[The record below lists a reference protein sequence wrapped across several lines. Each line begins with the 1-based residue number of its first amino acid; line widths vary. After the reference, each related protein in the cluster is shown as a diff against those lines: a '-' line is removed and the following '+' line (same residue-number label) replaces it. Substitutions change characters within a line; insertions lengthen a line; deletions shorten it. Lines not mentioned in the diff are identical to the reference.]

1 MTNERPV
8 RGTRMGSPASTNAA
22 IDKSAGDRRGATLV
36 RAELRREFLGESTPA
51 EMHHPG
57 ISIVGFQP
65 GDKVPPDRTERN
77 RQPSRRGIGSPNSL
91 GLRLLKLRRPGADP
105 VSTDSSDTF
114 PSPLPL
120 SF

>member
-22 IDKSAGDRRGATLV
+22 VGKLAAIAAVQLPCAQTL
-36 RAELRREFLGESTPA
+36 LRRDFLGESTPA

-57 ISIVGFQP
+57 ISIIGFQL

-77 RQPSRRGIGSPNSL
+77 RADSKRHRITEQLGFASL
-91 GLRLLKLRRPGADP
+91 EAPQTR
-105 VSTDSSDTF
+105 S
-114 PSPLPL
+114 
-120 SF
+120 